1 MNTQQNANVEKAY
14 EIANSY
20 DGDTCDS
27 LDITTACLGMANW
40 KDEQTRHLFQ
50 QHIDEYTGK
59 YQEDLN
65 SHKVPDIK
73 YGLAIYTLK
82 TLYNELFPNM
92 PELRTPYNTI

>member
-1 MNTQQNANVEKAY
+1 MTNEQKAKELADY
-14 EIANSY
+14 IEFGNWGTLNPDAYRAAIK
-20 DGDTCDS
+20 
-27 LDITTACLGMANW
+27 MAEW

-50 QHIDEYTGK
+50 QHIDEYMEK

-73 YGLAIYTLK
+73 YGLAIHTLK

-92 PELRTPYNTI
+92 PELRTPYSTI